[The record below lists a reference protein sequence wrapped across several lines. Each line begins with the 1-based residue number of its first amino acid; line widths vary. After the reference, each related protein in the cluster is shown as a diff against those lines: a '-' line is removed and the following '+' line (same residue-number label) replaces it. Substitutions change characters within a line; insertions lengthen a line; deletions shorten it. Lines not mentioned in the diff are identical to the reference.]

1 MKRFWLS
8 AGLLLVCSAFALAQ
22 ASSQTQSTTT
32 TQTTTTTEPAAQP
45 SATPKPSATAKV
57 PQGTHVTKHETTGIV
72 EPTTKP
78 VKATPSVIKSAQQ
91 KLAADGFDPGPADGV
106 AGPRTRAAVRQFQAK
121 KGLRENGQLDQQTLA
136 ALDVGAGQELKAAPA
151 DIGRGGKAFGHD
163 IEKGHPV
170 AAGKAIGKGSANFGK
185 KVGQG
190 TKSGAVTVKNDVG
203 KGLSKLG
210 KKVEGK
216 SSESNPPAQN
226 NPPQQ

>member
-8 AGLLLVCSAFALAQ
+8 AGLLLVCAAFALAQ
-22 ASSQTQSTTT
+22 ANSQTQTTTT
-32 TQTTTTTEPAAQP
+32 TQTTSTTEQGSQP
-45 SATPKPSATAKV
+45 SATQKPSAAKV
-57 PQGTHVTKHETTGIV
+57 PKGTHVTKHETTGIV
-72 EPTTKP
+72 EPTKKP
-78 VKATPSVIKSAQQ
+78 VKVTPSVVKSAQQ

-106 AGPRTRAAVRQFQAK
+106 MGPRTRKAVRDFQGK
-121 KGLRENGQLDQQTLA
+121 KGLAENGQLDQQTLA

-216 SSESNPPAQN
+216 SSETKPPEQN